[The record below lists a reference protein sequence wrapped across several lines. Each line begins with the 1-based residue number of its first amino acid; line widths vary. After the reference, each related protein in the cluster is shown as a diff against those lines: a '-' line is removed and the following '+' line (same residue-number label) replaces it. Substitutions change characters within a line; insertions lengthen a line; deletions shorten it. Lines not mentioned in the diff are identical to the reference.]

1 MRPPRFLLGG
11 LRTKLVSVAFL
22 ALLAPHAARAQ
33 THLLIVSGLGGEPKY
48 AEMFRKWGLA
58 LVDAARTRYAV
69 PDSEVVYLAEA
80 GAADSRISGVSTKE
94 NIERTLQR
102 FAQRTG
108 AGDQIVIVLVGHG
121 SGESEDSRISLPGPD
136 MTARDF
142 ARVLDKLTAQQVA
155 FIDMTSASGDMLP
168 VVSGP
173 NRVVITATKSSF
185 ERNESQ
191 FAGFFVTALTGDGAD
206 VDKDGRVSLLEAFRY
221 AAAETKRHYEQ
232 DTRLQTEHAQLDDD
246 GDKKGSADPDPR
258 VVPGQGDGALARRM
272 FLGGATYASRGTG
285 SAGARPASNDPRV
298 AGLYKER
305 FAIEEQIEAL
315 KRRKTTLG
323 VDAYDDE
330 LEKLLVGLAL
340 KSREIRQV
348 EGRE

>member
-1 MRPPRFLLGG
+1 MMRPRLSGFGAPGR
-11 LRTKLVSVAFL
+11 AIAA
-22 ALLAPHAARAQ
+22 ALLLAAVPCVVRAQ

-48 AEMFRKWGLA
+48 VEAFRKLGLS
-58 LVDAARTRYAV
+58 LVDAAKTRYAM

-94 NIERTLQR
+94 NIERTIQR
-102 FAQRTG
+102 FAQRSG

-121 SGESEDSRISLPGPD
+121 SGENEESRVSIPGPD

-142 ARVLDKLTAQQVA
+142 ARALEKLAAQQVA
-155 FIDMTSASGDMLP
+155 FVDMTSASGDVLP
-168 VVSGP
+168 ILSAP

-191 FAGFFVTALTGDGAD
+191 FAGYFVAALAGDGAD
-206 VDKDGRVSLLEAFRY
+206 VDKDGRVSMLEAFRY

-258 VVPGQGDGALARRM
+258 VIPGQGDGALARRM
-272 FLGGATYASRGTG
+272 FLGGATYAARAAGG
-285 SAGARPASNDPRV
+285 SPPKVAPNDPRV

-315 KRRKTTLG
+315 KRRKPTLG
-323 VDAYDDE
+323 ADAYDDE

>member
-1 MRPPRFLLGG
+1 MTRTRRPRAGLLRAV
-11 LRTKLVSVAFL
+11 LIL
-22 ALLAPHAARAQ
+22 ALVGLFTPHSVGAQ
-33 THLLIVSGLGGEPKY
+33 THLLIISGLGGEAKY
-48 AEMFRKWGLA
+48 VETFRRWGLA

-69 PDSEVVYLAEA
+69 PDSEVVFLAEA
-80 GAADSRISGVSTKE
+80 GAADPRINGVSTKE

-102 FAQRTG
+102 FAQRAG
-108 AGDQIVIVLVGHG
+108 AGDQVVIVLVGHG
-121 SGESEDSRISLPGPD
+121 SGENEDSRISLPGPD

-142 ARVLDKLTAQQVA
+142 ARALDKLAAAQVA
-155 FIDMTSASGDMLP
+155 FVDMTSASGDVLP

-185 ERNESQ
+185 ERNESL
-191 FAGFFVTALTGDGAD
+191 FAGFFVAALTGDGAD
-206 VDKDGRVSLLEAFRY
+206 VDKDGRVSMLEAFRY

-232 DTRLQTEHAQLDDD
+232 ETRLQTEHAQLDDD

-272 FLGGATYASRGTG
+272 FLGGATYASGG
-285 SAGARPASNDPRV
+285 SAASKTAPSDPRV

-305 FAIEEQIEAL
+305 FALEEQIEAL

-323 VDAYDDE
+323 ADVYDDA